1 MPIQFFYNGS
11 ELEGLMFT
19 REKSYLK
26 PNFDKESDMDD
37 FLDEVRDSASDYI
50 RNSINREDLAFFY
63 PRGKHLKIVYGFTL
77 LNLSLMSLMK
87 RQIKAI
93 HLLPLDKIQ
102 NKCLGE
108 YGYLIDWFTSLDYE
122 DLEDRDEISYTLRDS
137 IIKFHVKKYLDNI
150 FELRLKD

>member
-26 PNFDKESDMDD
+26 PNFDKESDMYD

-77 LNLSLMSLMK
+77 FKFKPNEPNEK
-87 RQIKAI
+87 TDKDNP
-93 HLLPLDKIQ
+93 PLA
-102 NKCLGE
+102 
-108 YGYLIDWFTSLDYE
+108 S
-122 DLEDRDEISYTLRDS
+122 
-137 IIKFHVKKYLDNI
+137 
-150 FELRLKD
+150 